1 MIVQIFA
8 KQFEPGLFRSHGPER
23 KSASL
28 AFLRERGIQQ
38 RDEDC
43 LLLIS
48 QDALRVTGWDTLN
61 PNTVSVRAEE
71 EEKKSEEY
79 VMGHAKNTRDNIF
92 GSRHKNR
99 LSLSLE
105 MYLVTG

>member
-1 MIVQIFA
+1 MI
-8 KQFEPGLFRSHGPER
+8 P
-23 KSASL
+23 
-28 AFLRERGIQQ
+28 
-38 RDEDC
+38 
-43 LLLIS
+43 

-71 EEKKSEEY
+71 Y
-79 VMGHAKNTRDNIF
+79 VMVHAKNTRDNIF

-105 MYLVTG
+105 RKRKRKVSPNFSIMAGHKRKSLANGQKG